1 VRDVIRQKIADAL
14 AFVPPPLTRRDARL
28 PAIPGKARAVVG
40 MRRSGKTCFL
50 LQCLVDRLAAGT
62 PREALVYF
70 SFEDER
76 LAGLDAGQLGWVLE
90 EYFALCPHFRDR
102 RQVTFFFDEI
112 QVVPGWETF
121 IRRMLDTEKVEV
133 FVSGSS
139 ARLLSREVAT
149 ALRGRATETIIFPF
163 SFREYLR
170 HHGIESPASPKFVP
184 KAQRSRLERAF
195 ADYLA
200 TGGFPE
206 AQGLSARDRVVLLQ
220 GYVDTC
226 IFRDVVERHGITN
239 VVALR
244 RLVRQLLGAAAGQF
258 SVSRF
263 YNDLRSQGVPVAKD
277 ALHQMLAHLEDAFLV
292 RLVPL
297 AASSE
302 RQRQVNPRKVYPVDP
317 ALIPAFDRSGR
328 TNLGHA
334 LETAVLIELQRRGCD
349 AGYVFT
355 PGGFEVDFLA
365 TEPDGG
371 RTLVQVAADLSDKT
385 TRQREFRAL
394 RDAMPAH
401 HCTQALMFTLTG
413 SDVRA
418 AQADAPAGVKV
429 RTVWE
434 WMLESEPRSGPP
446 RRRPGSSRSA

>member
-1 VRDVIRQKIADAL
+1 MRDVIRQKIADSL
-14 AFVPPPLTRRDARL
+14 AFEPPALTRREARV
-28 PAIPGKARAVVG
+28 PAIPRKAHAVVG
-40 MRRSGKTCFL
+40 MRRSGKTYFL
-50 LQCLVDRLAAGT
+50 LQCLADRLAAGT

-76 LAGLDAGQLGWVLE
+76 LAGLEAGQLGWVLE
-90 EYFALCPHFRDR
+90 EYFTRCPQFRDR

-112 QVVPGWETF
+112 QAVPGWETF
-121 IRRMLDTEKVEV
+121 IRRVLDTEKVEV

-149 ALRGRATETIIFPF
+149 ALRGRATETVIFPF

-170 HHGIESPASPKFVP
+170 HHVIEAPATPKFVP

-195 ADYLA
+195 GEYLA

-206 AQGLSARDRVVLLQ
+206 AQGLTARDRVVLLQ

-226 IFRDVVERHGITN
+226 IFRDVVERHSITN

-244 RLVRQLLGAAAGQF
+244 RLVRQLLGVAAGHF
-258 SVSRF
+258 SVSKF
-263 YNDLRSQGVPVAKD
+263 YNDLRSQGVAVAKD

-297 AASSE
+297 ATSSE
-302 RQRQVNPRKVYPVDP
+302 RRRQVNPRKVYPVDP
-317 ALIPAFDRSGR
+317 ALIPAFDRSGKA
-328 TNLGHA
+328 NLGHT
-334 LETAVLIELQRRGCD
+334 LETAVLIELQRRSCEV
-349 AGYVFT
+349 GYVFT

-371 RTLVQVAADLSDKT
+371 RTLIQVAADLSDKT
-385 TRQREFRAL
+385 VRAREFRAL
-394 RDAMPAH
+394 TDAMSTHRRAE
-401 HCTQALMFTLTG
+401 TLLLTLTG
-413 SDVRA
+413 SDVLSAQPEAPTGVTVRA
-418 AQADAPAGVKV
+418 A
-429 RTVWE
+429 WE
-434 WMLESEPRSGPP
+434 WMLEL
-446 RRRPGSSRSA
+446 

>member
-1 VRDVIRQKIADAL
+1 MRDVIRQKIADAL
-14 AFVPPPLTRRDARL
+14 AFMPPPLTRRDARP

-50 LQCLVDRLAAGT
+50 HQCLADRLATGT

-76 LAGLDAGQLGWVLE
+76 LAGMEAGQLSWVLE
-90 EYFALCPHFRDR
+90 EYFSRCPQFRDH

-112 QVVPGWETF
+112 QTVPGWEAF
-121 IRRMLDTEKVEV
+121 IRRVLDTEKVEV

-170 HHGIESPASPKFVP
+170 HHRIEAPANPGFVP

-195 ADYLA
+195 ADYLT

-220 GYVDTC
+220 SYVDTC

-244 RLVRQLLGAAAGQF
+244 RLVRLLLGAAAGHF
-258 SVSRF
+258 SVSKF

-297 AASSE
+297 ATSSE

-317 ALIPAFDRSGR
+317 ALIAAFDRSGKV
-328 TNLGHA
+328 NQGHA
-334 LETAVLIELQRRGCD
+334 LETAVLVELQRRGGD
-349 AGYVFT
+349 AGYMFT

-365 TEPDGG
+365 SEPDGG
-371 RTLVQVAADLSDKT
+371 RTLIQVAADLSDPT
-385 TRQREFRAL
+385 TRAREFRAL
-394 RDAMPAH
+394 TDALPAH
-401 HCTQALMFTLTG
+401 RRAPALLLTLTG
-413 SDVRA
+413 SDVLA
-418 AQADAPAGVKV
+418 AQADAPASVTV
-429 RTVWE
+429 RTAWE
-434 WMLESEPRSGPP
+434 WMLESEPLDDSLP
-446 RRRPGSSRSA
+446 RTGAKRPK

>member
-1 VRDVIRQKIADAL
+1 MRDIIRQKIADAL
-14 AFVPPPLTRRDARL
+14 VFEPPALTRREARV
-28 PAIPGKARAVVG
+28 AEIPRKARAVVG

-50 LQCLVDRLAAGT
+50 QQCLRDKLAAGA

-76 LAGLDAGQLGWVLE
+76 LAGLEASQLSWVLE
-90 EYFALCPHFRDR
+90 EYFTRCPEFRDR

-112 QVVPGWETF
+112 QAVAGWEAF
-121 IRRMLDTEKVEV
+121 IRRILDSENVEV

-149 ALRGRATETIIFPF
+149 ALRGRATETVIFPF
-163 SFREYLR
+163 SFREFLG
-170 HHGIESPASPKFVP
+170 HHGVEAPPDPKFVP
-184 KAQRSRLERAF
+184 KAQRSRVERAF
-195 ADYLA
+195 GDYLA
-200 TGGFPE
+200 AGGFPE

-244 RLVRQLLGAAAGQF
+244 RLVRQLLGAAAGHF
-258 SVSRF
+258 SVSKF
-263 YNDLRSQGVPVAKD
+263 YNDLRSQGVAVAKD

-292 RLVPL
+292 RLVPM
-297 AASSE
+297 ATTSE

-317 ALIPAFDRSGR
+317 ALIPAFDRSGKA
-328 TNLGHA
+328 NLGHA
-334 LETAVLIELQRRGCD
+334 LETAVLIELERRGCEVT
-349 AGYVFT
+349 YVHT

-365 TEPDGG
+365 TEPQGK
-371 RTLVQVAADLSDKT
+371 RMLIQVAADLSEKT
-385 TRQREFRAL
+385 AREREFRAL
-394 RDAMPAH
+394 TDARVSHRRA
-401 HCTQALMFTLTG
+401 QALLLTVTG
-413 SDVRA
+413 SDVVA
-418 AQADAPAGVKV
+418 AQAAAPAGVTV

-434 WMLESEPRSGPP
+434 WMLERST
-446 RRRPGSSRSA
+446 

>member
-1 VRDVIRQKIADAL
+1 MRDVIRQKIADAL
-14 AFVPPPLTRRDARL
+14 ALAPPTLTRRDTRV
-28 PAIPGKARAVVG
+28 PAIPRKAHAVVG

-50 LQCLVDRLAAGT
+50 LQCLADRLAAGA
-62 PREALVYF
+62 PREALLFF

-76 LAGLDAGQLGWVLE
+76 LAGMEAGQLGWVLE
-90 EYFALCPHFRDR
+90 EYFRRCAQFRDR

-112 QVVPGWETF
+112 QVVSGWETF
-121 IRRMLDTEKVEV
+121 IRRVLDTEKADV

-149 ALRGRATETIIFPF
+149 ALRGRATETVIFPF
-163 SFREYLR
+163 SFRECLR
-170 HHGIESPASPKFVP
+170 HHGIEAPANPAFVP

-195 ADYLA
+195 GDYLV

-206 AQGLSARDRVVLLQ
+206 AQRLTAADRLVLLQ

-244 RLVRQLLGAAAGQF
+244 RLVRQLLGAAAGSF
-258 SVSRF
+258 SVSKF
-263 YNDLRSQGVPVAKD
+263 YKDLRSQGVAVAKD
-277 ALHQMLAHLEDAFLV
+277 ALHHMLAHLEDAFLV

-297 AASSE
+297 STNSE

-328 TNLGHA
+328 ADIGHA
-334 LETAVLIELQRRGCD
+334 LETAVLIELQRRRCEV
-349 AGYVFT
+349 GYVIT
-355 PGGFEVDFLA
+355 PGGLEVDFLA
-365 TEPDGG
+365 TDPDGR
-371 RTLVQVAADLSDKT
+371 RTLMQVAADLSNKT
-385 TRQREFRAL
+385 THAREFRAL
-394 RDAMPAH
+394 TDAVPAH
-401 HCTQALMFTLTG
+401 RRADRLLLTLTG
-413 SDVRA
+413 SDVIS
-418 AQADAPAGVKV
+418 AQAAAPDGVAV

-434 WMLESEPRSGPP
+434 WMLES
-446 RRRPGSSRSA
+446 